1 MSQVGALTCDQTF
14 FFFFQTKREEGHLI
28 AGYRYTVHFDSYDD
42 FRTGFLNVVT
52 VNSPL
57 RSLHPNGR
65 SYTRIMLLRRV
76 VLWIIRVRWVIHL
89 NEKIERIIRLT
100 LSVCFSSNCNGL

>member
-1 MSQVGALTCDQTF
+1 MSQVGALTCDQT

-52 VNSPL
+52 VNSPV
-57 RSLHPNGR
+57 RSSHINGR
-65 SYTRIMLLRRV
+65 FHAR
-76 VLWIIRVRWVIHL
+76 
-89 NEKIERIIRLT
+89 NE
-100 LSVCFSSNCNGL
+100 LSV

>member
-1 MSQVGALTCDQTF
+1 MSQVGTLTCDQT

-52 VNSPL
+52 VN
-57 RSLHPNGR
+57 
-65 SYTRIMLLRRV
+65 
-76 VLWIIRVRWVIHL
+76 
-89 NEKIERIIRLT
+89 
-100 LSVCFSSNCNGL
+100 

>member
-28 AGYRYTVHFDSYDD
+28 TGYRYTVHFDSYDD

-52 VNSPL
+52 VN
-57 RSLHPNGR
+57 
-65 SYTRIMLLRRV
+65 
-76 VLWIIRVRWVIHL
+76 
-89 NEKIERIIRLT
+89 
-100 LSVCFSSNCNGL
+100 